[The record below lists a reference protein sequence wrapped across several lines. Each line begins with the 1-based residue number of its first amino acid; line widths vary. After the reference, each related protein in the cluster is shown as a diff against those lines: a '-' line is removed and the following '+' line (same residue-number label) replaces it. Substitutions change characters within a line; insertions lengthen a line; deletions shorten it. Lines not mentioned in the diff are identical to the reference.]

1 MAYFRPL
8 YFIVIFLFLLL
19 GWITGNVITYFH
31 PSEKNTPDT
40 QASADKTSDKT
51 APVKRPSE
59 WTSRTPVG
67 IPHNLTKQNDEL
79 KEIINQLQKGEKPDN
94 WEKKLEEILRIYASP
109 FEKQNA
115 LIHLFT
121 LWARDNFEE
130 AMTRASKL
138 GGHFAHSVKREILCQ
153 LASDSPQKAFQF
165 YEKNKEILSNHD
177 YFMKE
182 IAQNR
187 SKQNPEEA
195 WNWWCSLEQKSK
207 METLTAFFQ
216 GLNPEDTA
224 LMTGY
229 VKKAHAELGFVP
241 NTVIEYWANES
252 PEAVLNWI
260 DTKENKA
267 PYLEAAISGIAR
279 NDLKKAEELLAT
291 LPNNKNSNKE
301 FLIFGIAGELVASHG
316 SAAALE
322 WTMRQVPSNQL
333 SNLLLEPLSSWTS
346 SYQTEA
352 KQWVQKLPPSPSK
365 DIAISVYADS
375 IRDVEFYDD
384 AIELINSMENTP
396 KKESALKSRAQ
407 KWEKQK
413 PEDFKKWMNSSTNAE
428 ALKPYTQAQL
438 PQ

>member
-40 QASADKTSDKT
+40 QASTEKTGNKS
-51 APVKRPSE
+51 APAKRPSE
-59 WTSRTPVG
+59 WTSHTLLG

-79 KEIINQLQKGEKPDN
+79 KEIINQLQKGEKPGN
-94 WEKKLEEILRIYASP
+94 WEKQLEEILGIYASP

-130 AMTRASKL
+130 AMTRACKL

-165 YEKNKEILSNHD
+165 YEKNKEILSNHN
-177 YFMKE
+177 YLTKE
-182 IAQNR
+182 IAKNW

-195 WNWWCSLEQKSK
+195 WNWWCTLEKKNK
-207 METLTAFFQ
+207 METLSAFFE
-216 GLNPEDTA
+216 GLNPEDNI
-224 LMTGY
+224 LMADY
-229 VKKAHAELGFVP
+229 ANKAHAELGLVP
-241 NTVIEYWANES
+241 NTVIEYWAKAS

-260 DTKENKA
+260 GTRENKDF
-267 PYLEAAISGIAR
+267 YLEAAIFGMAG
-279 NDLKKAEELLAT
+279 NDLKKAEELLVT
-291 LPNNKNSNKE
+291 LPKNKKE
-301 FLIFGIAGELVASHG
+301 FLIFQIADKVAYAQG
-316 SAAALE
+316 SEVALE
-322 WTMRQVPSNQL
+322 WTMKMVPQDQL
-333 SNLLLEPLSSWTS
+333 NNTLLAPLISWTS
-346 SYQTEA
+346 TDQKEA
-352 KQWVQKLPPSPSK
+352 KQWVQKLPASPTK
-365 DIAISVYADS
+365 DIAISLYADG

-384 AIELINSMENTP
+384 AIELINNMENIE
-396 KKESALKSRAQ
+396 KKESALKSRVKEWQ
-407 KWEKQK
+407 KRK
-413 PEDFKKWMNSSTNAE
+413 PEDFQKWMNSSTNAE